1 MKICPEEWQE
11 EIWGMTKA
19 PSSEGKDPLIAQC
32 HVSHASES
40 FFAGN

>member
-19 PSSEGKDPLIAQC
+19 PSGEEEPLTAQC
-32 HVSHASES
+32 HVSHTVES
-40 FFAGN
+40 PPRG

>member
-19 PSSEGKDPLIAQC
+19 PSSEGEELLMAQC
-32 HVSHASES
+32 HVSHAVQDPFMCS
-40 FFAGN
+40 

>member
-19 PSSEGKDPLIAQC
+19 PSSEGKGPLIAQC
-32 HVSHASES
+32 HVSRAVQSS
-40 FFAGN
+40 FTGS